1 MLIGKYIFLL
11 CALFIFNMLM
21 VQYVTKIFFLK
32 KEYWWRGA
40 TILGTYNL
48 LIQNNNSQTSPILI
62 SNMGRYIW
70 SNSPFYAEITEKQIA
85 ITSNFEKINIYQAE
99 HTLKEA
105 YEDDLGKITKEEK
118 SQLMS
123 SY

>member
-1 MLIGKYIFLL
+1 
-11 CALFIFNMLM
+11 
-21 VQYVTKIFFLK
+21 
-32 KEYWWRGA
+32 
-40 TILGTYNL
+40 
-48 LIQNNNSQTSPILI
+48 
-62 SNMGRYIW
+62 MGRYIW